1 MRRSLFVLVTAAAA
15 GALVVGCADDDTA
28 PTDVTL
34 SSVPIPDTTP
44 ESAVGPITV
53 DQSANGSTVELI
65 LGQRLVVRL
74 PQDPEATEQ
83 WGIVDDAQGVLVA
96 DGGPESE
103 GGTTVWP
110 FRAIEQ
116 GVATLEF
123 VYAPASEPPIEP
135 DPTFVIDVRVT

>member
-1 MRRSLFVLVTAAAA
+1 MRRSLLVLVTVTAA
-15 GALVVGCADDDTA
+15 GGLLAGCGDDDTA
-28 PTDVTL
+28 STDVTL
-34 SSVPIPDTTP
+34 SSIPVPDTTP

-74 PQDPEATEQ
+74 PQDPASTEQ
-83 WGIVDDAQGVLVA
+83 WGIVDDAQGVLVP
-96 DGGPESE
+96 DGGPESD

-123 VYAPASEPPIEP
+123 VYAPAGEPPVEP
-135 DPTFVIDVRVT
+135 DPTFVVDIRVS